1 MEAYAALLLSTFGG
15 TVAGPVFVRVAGG
28 DGTAGGVTGL
38 LGGVAAHCGAAALG
52 IGEVPRPV
60 LGPVLGEVYGRPD
73 IVRHAQDF
81 PQGAGWRRRGGLV
94 HRSGDQEGIDL
105 LLRRFGDGVPV
116 GAHADQERNQRQC
129 SDQRSEHESGAGKI
143 HRRAGGGVGGEGLR
157 HQNGA
162 EDQREGHD

>member
-28 DGTAGGVTGL
+28 DGTAGGVAGL

-81 PQGAGWRRRGGLV
+81 P
-94 HRSGDQEGIDL
+94 
-105 LLRRFGDGVPV
+105 
-116 GAHADQERNQRQC
+116 
-129 SDQRSEHESGAGKI
+129 
-143 HRRAGGGVGGEGLR
+143 RARVGGGVAAWFTGLVIR
-157 HQNGA
+157 KA
-162 EDQREGHD
+162 